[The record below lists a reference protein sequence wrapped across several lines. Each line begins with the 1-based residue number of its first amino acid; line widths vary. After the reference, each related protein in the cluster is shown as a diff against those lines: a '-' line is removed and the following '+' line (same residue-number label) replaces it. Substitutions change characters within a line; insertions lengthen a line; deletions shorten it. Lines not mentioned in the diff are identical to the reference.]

1 MLLVPYQKK
10 NSSGKTVQ
18 EYGRIVVGWAG
29 TYSSLDSA
37 LLRPKS
43 ANSPSDAMP
52 PPASEE

>member
-1 MLLVPYQKK
+1 MLLVHYQKK

-43 ANSPSDAMP
+43 ASSPSDAMP